1 MRLRSLLSIAIAGLL
16 GIVAGPFAI
25 ATPAA
30 AAPVPMIATPHHSS
44 IEPVYY
50 YNGRYYPYRYNGH
63 YYSYRY
69 NGHYYRYR
77 YNGSYYNHRTYQN
90 GHWRYY

>member
-1 MRLRSLLSIAIAGLL
+1 MRLRSLLSIAIAGLP
-16 GIVAGPFAI
+16 GIVAGPLGI

-30 AAPVPMIATPHHSS
+30 AAPVSTIAAPHHSS
-44 IEPVYY
+44 VEPVYY
-50 YNGRYYPYRYNGH
+50 YNGRHYPYRYNGH
-63 YYSYRY
+63 YYSYKY

-77 YNGSYYNHRTYQN
+77 YNGNYYNHRAYQN